1 MKVKKWP
8 AIWKRWQYLWLE
20 WSEPETGAAWR
31 ARDYV
36 LKNSLPEAAE
46 RYRKTA
52 KRDLVGLC
60 YAMQAEVEEG
70 VWYISWRTAMDVLVS
85 MGHDVSLS
93 TVGNWLSD
101 LVRDEIL
108 HKPWLHEKGSPWAQ
122 RYQLAEVASRAVHK
136 KRPRGEFGG
145 G

>member
-20 WSEPETGAAWR
+20 WSEPETGRPARPGLR
-31 ARDYV
+31 AEESSARGCGG
-36 LKNSLPEAAE
+36 
-46 RYRKTA
+46 YRKTA

-93 TVGNWLSD
+93 TVWNWLSD

-136 KRPRGEFGG
+136 KRRAR
-145 G
+145 